1 MRSATAWKL
10 NHPYQRLSIAL
21 LALMAMA
28 TILFVAMQA
37 YRVHNFRHH
46 NALRAREQTH
56 LDLAQGF
63 RHELQV
69 ARVTLHH
76 VDAVHDLSSLSVH
89 ERETDTAL
97 LRARGLL
104 VLMHQ
109 GGELRPMAGV
119 DDVAVQGVVPISPM
133 PPELLAHASKL
144 APLVQGLMDHAG
156 GMVRILRRDLG
167 RSKAEEAE
175 LKAVHDQI
183 AVLFAQAEEV
193 VATLVRDARLRIDAC
208 VAAQEEDFNRILLV
222 NSTLVTLVLL
232 SMAVLCLRSIRTVA
246 GMLRERDMD
255 ADTVAEAN
263 AGMER
268 ILEALPVG
276 IAILG
281 QDRVIRRV
289 NLAATNLLDIEPGWL
304 FERHIPWDMFC
315 EHNLEADP
323 ERRPRVEFEQEVR
336 MHALGGRV
344 LDVIKSSIPV
354 ILQGETLILEV
365 FMDVTLRKQAERGLL
380 QEKSRLESLLAGIDE
395 GVALTDESGTVLE
408 VNESLCRILDVQ
420 SDLLLGSGIRDLF
433 PGSILGAELVDGLHN
448 LRENPRA
455 RLREIQ
461 LESFRDMALVVRMQ
475 PVLGGDAFGGMIVSV
490 IEVTEIVEARR
501 RAEAASQAKSIF
513 LANMSHEIR
522 TPMNSIVGHGELLA
536 RTALDPDQ
544 ADCVQSI
551 RLCAESLLV
560 IINDILDFSKIEAG
574 MMRIMPQ
581 DVDLAELLGRVRTI
595 FAEQAQKKGLD
606 LRLSTS
612 GLPRVVRTDSG
623 RLTQILVNLVGNAV
637 KFTDRGGVE
646 LTVRAEANG
655 GAQAGVHF
663 SVRDTGIGISPDRQK
678 GIFDSFEQADG
689 SLTRQ
694 YGGTGLGLT
703 IANSLV
709 RLLGG
714 SGIAVRSLPGQGS
727 TFSFHLNMEVPV
739 PAPVLDAPAARER
752 AEGPRSF
759 GHVRVLA
766 AEDNAFNRGLLVK
779 MLRNLGIGDITLVEN
794 GQQAVDALA
803 AGQAFDIV
811 LMDIQM
817 PVLDGLEAARRI
829 RSMGLDVPIIALTAH
844 ALESDQI
851 KSREAGMSGHLA
863 KPYGLQDLV
872 ETLGAWCA

>member
-1 MRSATAWKL
+1 MRSAASWKL
-10 NHPYQRLSIAL
+10 NHPYQRLLLAL
-21 LALMAMA
+21 LALMALA
-28 TILFVAMQA
+28 AVLFVAMQG
-37 YRVHNFRHH
+37 YRVHNFRQH

-76 VDAVHDLSSLSVH
+76 MDAVHNLASLSRH
-89 ERETDTAL
+89 EREIDAAL

-109 GGELRPMAGV
+109 GGELRPAPGTDGMAGQ
-119 DDVAVQGVVPISPM
+119 DIVPTRPM

-144 APLVQGLMDHAG
+144 APLVQGIMDQAG
-156 GMVRILRRDLG
+156 GMVRILRRGLEG
-167 RSKAEEAE
+167 SKAEDEDLA
-175 LKAVHDQI
+175 AVHDRI
-183 AVLFAQAEEV
+183 AALFGQAEEV
-193 VATLVRDARLRIDAC
+193 AAALVRDARLRIDAC
-208 VAAQEEDFNRILLV
+208 VAAQEADFNRILFI
-222 NSTLVTLVLL
+222 NSTLITLVLL
-232 SMAVLCLRSIRTVA
+232 SMAALCLRSMRTVA

-315 EHNLEADP
+315 EQSPESDP

-336 MHALGGRV
+336 MHALEGRV

-365 FMDVTLRKQAERGLL
+365 FMDVTLRKRAERGLL

-395 GVALTDESGTVLE
+395 GVALTDESGAVLE
-408 VNESLCRILDVQ
+408 VNESLCRILGLQ
-420 SDLLLGSGIRDLF
+420 SGLLLGSGIRDLF
-433 PGSILGAELVDGLHN
+433 PRSILGAELAEGLRK
-448 LRENPRA
+448 LRDNPRT

-475 PVLGGDAFGGMIVSV
+475 PVLSGDAFGGMIVSV

-574 MMRIMPQ
+574 MMRIMPE

-595 FAEQAQKKGLD
+595 FAEQALKKGLD

-623 RLTQILVNLVGNAV
+623 RLSQILVNLVGNAV
-637 KFTDRGGVE
+637 KFTDRGSVE
-646 LTVRAEANG
+646 LTVRAESNG

-663 SVRDTGIGISPDRQK
+663 SVCDTGIGISPDRQK
-678 GIFDSFEQADG
+678 DIFDSFEQADG

-714 SGIAVRSLPGQGS
+714 NGISVHSLPGQGS
-727 TFSFHLNMEVPV
+727 TFSFHLNMDV
-739 PAPVLDAPAARER
+739 PASAPGSEPPVVREE
-752 AEGPRSF
+752 AGGPRSF

-766 AEDNAFNRGLLVK
+766 AEDNAFNRGLLMK
-779 MLRNLGIGDITLVEN
+779 MLDNLGIGEITLVEN

-803 AGQAFDIV
+803 AGRTFDIV

-817 PVLDGLEAARRI
+817 PVLDGLEAARKI
-829 RSMGLDVPIIALTAH
+829 RAMGLDVPIIALTAH

-863 KPYGLQDLV
+863 KPYRLQDLV
-872 ETLGAWCA
+872 ETLGAWCP

>member
-1 MRSATAWKL
+1 MRSGASWKL
-10 NHPYQRLSIAL
+10 NHPYQRLLLAL
-21 LALMAMA
+21 LALMALA
-28 TILFVAMQA
+28 TVLFVAMQA
-37 YRVHNFRHH
+37 YRVHSFRNH

-76 VDAVHDLSSLSVH
+76 MDAVHDLSSLTGH
-89 ERETDTAL
+89 GREIDAAL
-97 LRARGLL
+97 IRARGLL

-109 GGELRPMAGV
+109 GGEFRPMAGA
-119 DDVAVQGVVPISPM
+119 DGMAAPGVVPIRPM
-133 PPELLAHASKL
+133 PPELLALSSKL
-144 APLVQGLMDHAG
+144 APLVQGIMDQAG
-156 GMVRILRRDLG
+156 ALVRILRRELEG
-167 RSKAEEAE
+167 SKATEAE
-175 LKAVHDQI
+175 QKAVHDQI
-183 AVLFAQAEEV
+183 TALFNQAEEV
-193 VATLVRDARLRIDAC
+193 STALVRDSRLRIDAC
-208 VAAQEEDFNRILLV
+208 VATQEADFNRILLV

-232 SMAVLCLRSIRTVA
+232 SMAALCLRSMGAVA

-315 EHNLEADP
+315 EQGLEADP

-408 VNESLCRILDVQ
+408 VNESLCRILGLQ

-433 PGSILGAELVDGLHN
+433 PGSILGVELAAGLRN
-448 LRENPRA
+448 LRENPRT

-475 PVLGGDAFGGMIVSV
+475 PVLSGDAFGGMIVSV

-536 RTALDPDQ
+536 RSALDPEQ

-574 MMRIMPQ
+574 MMRIMPE

-595 FAEQAQKKGLD
+595 FAEQAHKKGLD

-623 RLTQILVNLVGNAV
+623 RLSQILVNLVGNAV

-646 LTVRAEANG
+646 LTVRAESNRDAK
-655 GAQAGVHF
+655 AGIHF

-678 GIFDSFEQADG
+678 DIFDSFEQADG

-714 SGIAVRSLPGQGS
+714 SGIAVHSLPGQGS
-727 TFSFHLNMEVPV
+727 TFSFHLNMDV
-739 PAPVLDAPAARER
+739 PAPASGPESSAVRDEA
-752 AEGPRSF
+752 GPRSF

-766 AEDNAFNRGLLVK
+766 AEDNAFNRGLLMK
-779 MLRNLGIGDITLVEN
+779 MLKNLGIGDVTLVEN
-794 GQQAVDALA
+794 GQQAVDELA

-817 PVLDGLEAARRI
+817 PVLDGLEAARKI
-829 RSMGLDVPIIALTAH
+829 RAMGLDLPIIALTAH
-844 ALESDQI
+844 ALESDQV

-863 KPYGLQDLV
+863 KPYRLQDLI
-872 ETLGAWCA
+872 ETLGVWCP